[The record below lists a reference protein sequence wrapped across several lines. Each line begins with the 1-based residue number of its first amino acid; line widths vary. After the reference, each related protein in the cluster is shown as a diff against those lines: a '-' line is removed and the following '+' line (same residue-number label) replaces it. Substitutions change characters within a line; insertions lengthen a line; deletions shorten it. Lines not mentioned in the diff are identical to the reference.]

1 MNQKYIFF
9 INNGNKLI
17 YFVIL
22 KILLFYLIIN
32 NFIKKNNNETA
43 LILNPLNLLNLQLMF
58 NNSIVDYNKAITL
71 NKEQLLKIL
80 SINVGKNVSSV
91 KSIFLSRNSIFEN
104 LIMTI
109 NNAIYYCEIL
119 QCKNIILDNKYYW
132 FIKKKIKYKKNKIII
147 KKGNINN
154 FEGSNLIIDKT
165 YNLLNL
171 SSFFKIDIKINIIKK
186 EILSNLPKVITNK
199 SEIYI
204 YIKSQYYF
212 QKSNNL
218 YIHPPYCFYQNILNN
233 DILNNNNI
241 SNVKI
246 ISEYKNDPVVSKI
259 INEFKNITYHKLN
272 LKYMISYLVNAYY
285 LVGAAS
291 EFLNI
296 IIILNENLLSL
307 WKYEYLEEKK
317 FDFNNNTKMNIF
329 KMYASKKYKDLLINS
344 DSIFSDIY
352 FILKYKCEK
361 NLTLI
366 K

>member
-212 QKSNNL
+212 QK
-218 YIHPPYCFYQNILNN
+218 ITCIFIVHIAFI
-233 DILNNNNI
+233 
-241 SNVKI
+241 KI
-246 ISEYKNDPVVSKI
+246 
-259 INEFKNITYHKLN
+259 F
-272 LKYMISYLVNAYY
+272 
-285 LVGAAS
+285 
-291 EFLNI
+291 
-296 IIILNENLLSL
+296 
-307 WKYEYLEEKK
+307 
-317 FDFNNNTKMNIF
+317 
-329 KMYASKKYKDLLINS
+329 
-344 DSIFSDIY
+344 
-352 FILKYKCEK
+352 
-361 NLTLI
+361 
-366 K
+366 

>member
-1 MNQKYIFF
+1 MTQKYIFF
-9 INNGNKLI
+9 INNEKKLI

-22 KILLFYLIIN
+22 KILLFYIIIN
-32 NFIKKNNNETA
+32 NLMIKNNNEKA
-43 LILNPLNLLNLQLMF
+43 LILNPLNHLNLQLMF
-58 NNSIVDYNKAITL
+58 NNSIDDYNKTINL

-80 SINVGKNVSSV
+80 SINVGKNISSV

-104 LIMTI
+104 LVMTI

-147 KKGNINN
+147 KNGNINN

-186 EILSNLPKVITNK
+186 EILTNLPKVITNK

-218 YIHPPYCFYQNILNN
+218 YIHPPYCFYQN
-233 DILNNNNI
+233 ILNNNNI

-296 IIILNENLLSL
+296 IIILNKNLLSL
-307 WKYEYLEEKK
+307 WEYEYLEENK
-317 FDFNNNTKMNIF
+317 FNFNNNTKMIIF

-344 DSIFSDIY
+344 DSIY
-352 FILKYKCEK
+352 FFRYIFYFK
-361 NLTLI
+361 I
-366 K
+366 

>member
-132 FIKKKIKYKKNKIII
+132 FIKKKIKI
-147 KKGNINN
+147 
-154 FEGSNLIIDKT
+154 
-165 YNLLNL
+165 
-171 SSFFKIDIKINIIKK
+171 
-186 EILSNLPKVITNK
+186 
-199 SEIYI
+199 
-204 YIKSQYYF
+204 
-212 QKSNNL
+212 
-218 YIHPPYCFYQNILNN
+218 
-233 DILNNNNI
+233 
-241 SNVKI
+241 
-246 ISEYKNDPVVSKI
+246 
-259 INEFKNITYHKLN
+259 
-272 LKYMISYLVNAYY
+272 
-285 LVGAAS
+285 
-291 EFLNI
+291 
-296 IIILNENLLSL
+296 
-307 WKYEYLEEKK
+307 
-317 FDFNNNTKMNIF
+317 
-329 KMYASKKYKDLLINS
+329 
-344 DSIFSDIY
+344 
-352 FILKYKCEK
+352 
-361 NLTLI
+361 
-366 K
+366 